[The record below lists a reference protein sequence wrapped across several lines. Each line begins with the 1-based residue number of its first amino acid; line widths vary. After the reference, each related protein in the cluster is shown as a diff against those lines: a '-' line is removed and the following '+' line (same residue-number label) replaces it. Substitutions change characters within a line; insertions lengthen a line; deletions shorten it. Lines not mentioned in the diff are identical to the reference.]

1 MFPILPRRNPVLF
14 FKRFAEVGFG
24 LEADV
29 QRDGQDGIRSLP
41 QQNGGLAQA
50 DEVDEGMGADAGLL
64 FEQAHELGAG
74 EVGKCG
80 HFFDVPFV
88 FGAADDGLDE
98 LAQAFVAQAV
108 EYAAQRCFSALFEMG
123 ADDEDEEDGGEG
135 VDDGARAGKRVRA
148 FVLQHGD
155 KALQRGMIHFDKD
168 GFGQVVHDVGVF
180 VVFEA
185 GAEQIEA
192 FFAAATGRSDRE
204 CAAVVDM
211 RCIATV
217 VAVCFAAN
225 DVFRAA
231 REKDK
236 VAGFQEARFGF
247 TFDFDVAFSG
257 DDEVCDAVCAPAS
270 VWGVPFVAEQALYVH
285 AAGDLRQLD
294 EFVQSVHK
302 CFLPVNEMI

>member
-1 MFPILPRRNPVLF
+1 MTLLPFSDDLLSSNAFKRLAGIFICCFIFPILPRRNPVLF

-29 QRDGQDGIRSLP
+29 QCDRQDGIGGLP

-50 DEVDEGMGADAGLL
+50 DEVDKGVGADAGLL
-64 FEQAHELGAG
+64 LEQAHELGAG
-74 EVGKCG
+74 EVGKRG

-123 ADDEDEEDGGEG
+123 ADDEDEEYGGKG

-148 FVLQHGD
+148 FVLQHRN
-155 KALQRGMIHFDKD
+155 KALQRGMVHLDED

-185 GAEQIEA
+185 SAE
-192 FFAAATGRSDRE
+192 
-204 CAAVVDM
+204 
-211 RCIATV
+211 
-217 VAVCFAAN
+217 
-225 DVFRAA
+225 
-231 REKDK
+231 
-236 VAGFQEARFGF
+236 
-247 TFDFDVAFSG
+247 
-257 DDEVCDAVCAPAS
+257 
-270 VWGVPFVAEQALYVH
+270 
-285 AAGDLRQLD
+285 
-294 EFVQSVHK
+294 
-302 CFLPVNEMI
+302 